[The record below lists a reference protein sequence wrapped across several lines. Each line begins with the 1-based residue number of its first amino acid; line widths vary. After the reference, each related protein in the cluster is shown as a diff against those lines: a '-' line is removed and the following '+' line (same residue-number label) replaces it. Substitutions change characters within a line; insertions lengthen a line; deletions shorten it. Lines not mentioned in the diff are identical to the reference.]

1 MHTFLQQNALRHHYK
16 MPEQLCSPTDIST
29 TSSFPITNILQ
40 IFVISPIILSQTL
53 VPANRVYMLYITYP
67 WALRA
72 TVNTL
77 GARKPLPYPSEWAL
91 TGTKV

>member
-1 MHTFLQQNALRHHYK
+1 MLTKRYFNQFFISDNKHT
-16 MPEQLCSPTDIST
+16 T
-29 TSSFPITNILQ
+29 

-72 TVNTL
+72 TGSTL
-77 GARKPLPYPSEWAL
+77 SARKPLPYSSEWTL